1 MYPSFYR
8 KRLAV
13 DERHTSRTDDSHMF
27 IIKLPPNPQ
36 YYIQHY
42 VHSNPTIPK
51 SNKLPVGFQ
60 ANGKPKRIYH
70 WNIPVLKK
78 MKMSSRVNLAANS
91 RQHDSPNNIEKTA
104 QARVYH
110 KIPSY
115 YSPVKDSFHKY
126 FQGNGKLKSFYIL
139 KKNKKTH
146 SHKLLQ

>member
-1 MYPSFYR
+1 MYPSYYR

-27 IIKLPPNPQ
+27 IIKLPPNPH
-36 YYIQHY
+36 YYVQNY
-42 VHSNPTIPK
+42 VHSNSAVPK
-51 SNKLPVGFQ
+51 NSKLPVGFQ

-78 MKMSSRVNLAANS
+78 MKLSGRLSP
-91 RQHDSPNNIEKTA
+91 RQHVNNVEKTA

-115 YSPVKDSFHKY
+115 YSPLKESFHKY
-126 FQGNGKLKSFYIL
+126 FQGNGKLKSFYVIE
-139 KKNKKTH
+139 KNKK
-146 SHKLLQ
+146 SQKHKLLM